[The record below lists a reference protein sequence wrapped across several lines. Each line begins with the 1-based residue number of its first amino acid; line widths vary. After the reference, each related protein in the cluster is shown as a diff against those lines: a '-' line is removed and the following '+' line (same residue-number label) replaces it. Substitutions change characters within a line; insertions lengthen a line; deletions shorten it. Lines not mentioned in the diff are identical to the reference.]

1 MSAVAILQNTPL
13 LAALFSIFFAQFV
26 KIPIHFL
33 VTKKIDWKLFTST
46 GGMPS
51 SHSAAVTSLC
61 TAIAFETGL
70 DSNLFAVATVFAVIV
85 MFDATGVRFQAGQQ
99 AIIIN
104 QMRVDFQTFVNQTK
118 DWGHKKSEEKLEE
131 LKTLLGHKPIEVFMG
146 ALTGILISI
155 LIYTVIL

>member
-1 MSAVAILQNTPL
+1 MAILQNTPL
-13 LAALFSIFFAQFV
+13 WAALFSIFFAQFV
-26 KIPIHFL
+26 KIPIHYL

-70 DSNLFAVATVFAVIV
+70 DSPLFAVTTIFAVIV

-104 QMRVDFQTFVNQTK
+104 QLRIDFQLFVDQTK
-118 DWGHKKSEEKLEE
+118 GWAHKKNEEKMKE
-131 LKTLLGHKPIEVFMG
+131 LKTLLGHKPMEVFMG
-146 ALTGILISI
+146 VLTGILISI
-155 LIYTVIL
+155 IIYSWIL